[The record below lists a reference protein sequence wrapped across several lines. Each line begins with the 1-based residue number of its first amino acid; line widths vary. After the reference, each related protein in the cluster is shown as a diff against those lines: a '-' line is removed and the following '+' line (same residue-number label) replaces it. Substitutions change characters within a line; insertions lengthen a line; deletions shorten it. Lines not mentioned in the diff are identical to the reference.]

1 MIRPLI
7 LTVAALSATPALA
20 NHFRAEPAA
29 APAKARFVARDNV
42 WNCAAAGCVSN
53 RSAARPAIVCATLVR
68 EVGALRSF
76 TVEGRAFGAE
86 ELAACNAR
94 ARGQAAGG
102 ALTAQ

>member
-7 LTVAALSATPALA
+7 LAAAMLSATPALA

-29 APAKARFVARDNV
+29 APTKARFVARDNV
-42 WNCAAAGCVSN
+42 WTCGAAGCVSS
-53 RSAARPAIVCATLVR
+53 RSPTRPAIVCSTQVR

-94 ARGQAAGG
+94 ARNQGAGTS
-102 ALTAQ
+102 LSAQ